1 MRNVRAS
8 ASLVLSAVVFAAAC
22 RDPMAPNQVTVV
34 IVPSARTIVV
44 ANRTSTPVFVM
55 VIGRNLMTVVDYMM
69 CADPDRC
76 NPIAPGASRKYDYPG
91 PFGGTAE
98 KEAVVSWWHSTR
110 GSDGNYRVVD
120 VGRKVVPL

>member
-1 MRNVRAS
+1 MRKLRAG
-8 ASLVLSAVVFAAAC
+8 APLVLSAVVLAAAC
-22 RDPMAPNQVTVV
+22 RDPLAPNQVAVVNLATV
-34 IVPSARTIVV
+34 RTIVV

-55 VIGRNLMTVVDYMM
+55 VIGRNQMTVIDYLM

-91 PFGGTAE
+91 PFGGAAE

-120 VGRKVVPL
+120 VGGKVVPL